1 MNVKRICFD
10 YFLIIVRETIL
21 LFLSFPLIIK
31 VNWNSLMKLL
41 GISTIVGK
49 NILELNQKYKKKYV
63 FAHFNKFSAQDILKQ
78 PPLLSVKL
86 L

>member
-49 NILELNQKYKKKYV
+49 NILELNQKYKKNM
-63 FAHFNKFSAQDILKQ
+63 FLRILISFQ
-78 PPLLSVKL
+78 LRTY
-86 L
+86 

>member
-1 MNVKRICFD
+1 MNVKTICFD

-21 LFLSFPLIIK
+21 LFLSFPFIIK

-49 NILELNQKYKKKYV
+49 NILELNQKYKKYV
-63 FAHFNKFSAQDILKQ
+63 FAHL
-78 PPLLSVKL
+78 
-86 L
+86 